1 MATWRDNM
9 QKGSFRGVPFLT
21 TKSDGQIGRR
31 NVVNEYPNKDEAYV
45 EDMGLKARVFTLD
58 IFVLGDDYM
67 TARDTL
73 EAAFEKEG
81 PGELVHPWR
90 GRMTVSV
97 TDCRPS
103 ESIDQGGRQSW
114 SVTFTQTGENKQ
126 PNIRPD
132 TAAIVDVMADNAIAA
147 SENDFAETFN
157 VDGLPEF
164 VEADAM
170 TQINTALSSTLA
182 LARGMLPD
190 MGILSAFISNA
201 NGIVSKLTQLMRLP
215 TNLAS
220 SITSQISG
228 FLGLAS
234 GPLSAFNALKNLFGT
249 SHKSVNRT
257 TPSRIQQDDNRKA
270 VADLTRR
277 TAIIEAA
284 RTTAS
289 INFDS
294 TTQAVQVR
302 NEIVDAIEAEQL
314 TAPDEVFNSLSDLRT
329 AVVRDINARATD
341 LPNLIKYTPKATL
354 PAVVLAYMIYGDA
367 KKDED
372 IVNRNA
378 VAHPGFVQGGKVLEV
393 LTDD

>member
-132 TAAIVDVMADNAIAA
+132 TAAIVDITADNAIAA

-170 TQINTALSSTLA
+170 TQINTALSDTLA

-220 SITSQISG
+220 SITGQISG

-294 TTQAVQVR
+294 TMQAVQVR

-329 AVVRDINARATD
+329 AVVRDINARTTD

-378 VAHPGFVQGGKVLEV
+378 VAHPGFVQGGKALEV

>member
-1 MATWRDNM
+1 MADKM
-9 QKGSFRGVPFLT
+9 HKGSFRGVPFLT

-31 NVVNEYPNKDEAYV
+31 NVVNEYASKDEAYV
-45 EDMGLKARVFTLD
+45 EDLGLKARVFTLD
-58 IFVLGDDYM
+58 IFVLGDNYV
-67 TARDTL
+67 AERDAL

-81 PGELVHPWR
+81 SGELVHPWR

-164 VEADAM
+164 VADDAM

-190 MGILSAFISNA
+190 MAILPAFASNA

-220 SITSQISG
+220 SITGQISG
-228 FLGLAS
+228 FLGLSS
-234 GPLSAFNALKNLFGT
+234 GAMSAFNSLKNLFGYR
-249 SHKSVNRT
+249 HKSVNRT
-257 TPSRIQQDDNRKA
+257 TPSRIQQDNNRIA

-284 RTTAS
+284 RATAS
-289 INFDS
+289 INYES

-302 NEIVDAIEAEQL
+302 NEIVDAIETEQL
-314 TAPDEVFNSLSDLRT
+314 TAPDDVFNTLSDLRT

-341 LPNLIKYTPKATL
+341 LPNIIKYTPKATL

-367 KKDED
+367 RKDED
-372 IVNRNA
+372 IVNRN
-378 VAHPGFVQGGKVLEV
+378 VIAHPGFVQGGKVLEV